1 MNTNINTNTK
11 TNTKINDN
19 IPYNIPK
26 TVIKKYNYMNNIREI
41 KEKKIQFKIPFKD
54 RIERNKNRNLFNSKT
69 TRNYPTY
76 YTNKTLTSIN
86 NKEIIHRSQLLNK
99 NYKINNKENISFNMK
114 QSVLSDLSDISGITN
129 INNIN
134 TKKIII

>member
-1 MNTNINTNTK
+1 
-11 TNTKINDN
+11 
-19 IPYNIPK
+19 
-26 TVIKKYNYMNNIREI
+26 MNNIREI
-41 KEKKIQFKIPFKD
+41 KEKKIQFKNPFKD
-54 RIERNKNRNLFNSKT
+54 RIERKKYRNLFNSKT

-76 YTNKTLTSIN
+76 YTNKTLTSNN